1 MQGRFKN
8 LLLTT
13 VLAGSLTA
21 CGGGGG
27 GGGVGVSFDPT
38 PTPNVTNI
46 AFNSGISG
54 QLIGDFISVVH
65 TLSQDELL
73 DVKDALTIFKWVEDN
88 KPKFDNNELANYRIT
103 IDNQEMSL
111 QKGFNML
118 LGFKK
123 RYYDGKETFWEN
135 TAATGQFDDENEDY
149 LALKTTAE
157 EDQNKDQTDFYN
169 ELESTGQATVTDTS
183 QIESFEYTYGTPV
196 ASDPV
201 VTYTDWALSTSEDG
215 ESTVSTSTATET
227 TDTGAVYEVVTTSTS
242 TPLVSTYTRTKTST
256 TAYTKSKTTIKTV
269 TTITTYSN
277 GVKSRDIT
285 KTTSTETVSHGSP
298 DVNDTVESRQETTER
313 DPVVTVERTL
323 VTNPVIET
331 VALDDRVTETV
342 TESANYTETTF
353 VLSDET
359 GSYTEEGSAETTH
372 SYTYEDSDVDNGD
385 GTLTRTRKKYTVT
398 TTVTPVTTYTTKV
411 KTYTDTVYKDVTTTT
426 STTPRT
432 QKTYADGTTEVVE
445 GTATEETAIVKTFVS
460 TSERSETVIV
470 DSELAN
476 NTTTSTDSGEVVS
489 ITVVSTLYTDLDP
502 NIGTKTPGYNSDA
515 TTYQT
520 TEYNTSTVLNQI
532 NANDAYAKGWTGKG
546 VKIAVAD
553 TGYDIDHTDFSG
565 QVFATKD
572 YTGTGMNDNH
582 GHGSHV
588 LGTVVAKKNDTGT
601 HGVAFDST
609 AAVIKI
615 GDGSSVNISN
625 AASGFSW
632 AADNGAVVG
641 NLSANSNYDV
651 YFRRNI
657 TNKGNGIFVENDER
671 YDYSA
676 GQVYNMQ
683 NSSMFADATDKGL
696 VVVNSAGNQGLSYA
710 ANPGYFATTVDNN
723 GDLVHGG
730 KILIVGSVDSNNY
743 ITNYTNKAGH
753 ICKDF
758 NTSTDTCNDQ
768 YKVSDFYILA
778 PGTTVSTNN
787 SGGTST
793 MTGTS
798 MAAPIVTGGVAV
810 ISQMWPY
817 MKGENIV
824 QLLLNTADKDIPEY
838 NENTHGQGL
847 LDLDAATEPQ
857 GAVGIPTTGRTTSS
871 VSTVS
876 LSNSGGSGS
885 SISAFANNDKLS
897 SIMIVDSYARDYYVD
912 LTSNI
917 AVTDTRK
924 VSDVIAMQNNMTYLP
939 LNQMYGSF
947 SQGGQWDLGYMSFGI
962 YSGDQG
968 NGDWSSNLSK
978 TFALH
983 QNFEVTTTVG
993 SMMEKNT
1000 WLGNATDGA
1009 LAVGGN
1015 NTTNFAQIGLAY
1027 KMDNNKITLDFSE
1040 GQTKVNTVDNSV
1052 IKGFDTLET
1061 QSLKLGFE
1069 RNVSDN
1075 KKWGL
1080 TYSLPSR
1087 ITNGQSHISVPYAT
1101 TSSGEVIYDNVSVDM
1116 SSKSKEQNIGFFF
1129 ASQGDEDTEWTTS
1142 FNIEYRSNIAGVEGE
1157 NKVVSNLGVSK
1168 KFWGSCQF
1176 LWMKNDAPFCE
1187 KLRLEKKIKKVKKGT
1202 DKYIELEDKIAK
1214 LDLEIENKWKK

>member
-21 CGGGGG
+21 CGGGG

-183 QIESFEYTYGTPV
+183 QTESFEYTYGTPV

-215 ESTVSTSTATET
+215 ESTVSISTATET
-227 TDTGAVYEVVTTSTS
+227 TDAGAVYEVVTTSTS

-298 DVNDTVESRQETTER
+298 DVNDTVESKQETTER

-331 VALDDRVTETV
+331 VALDDSVTETV

-520 TEYNTSTVLNQI
+520 TEYNASTVLNQI

-885 SISAFANNDKLS
+885 SISAFANNEKLS

-917 AVTDTRK
+917 TVVDTRK
-924 VSDVIAMQNNMTYLP
+924 VSDVVAMQNNLPYLAH
-939 LNQMYGSF
+939 NQMFGSF
-947 SQGGQWDLGYMSFGI
+947 SQGGQWDMGYMSFGL
-962 YSGDQG
+962 YSGESG
-968 NGDWSSNLSK
+968 NGDWSSNVSK
-978 TFALH
+978 TFSIH
-983 QNFEVTTTVG
+983 NNFELTATVG
-993 SMMEKNT
+993 SMLETET
-1000 WLGNATDGA
+1000 WLGNASDGA
-1009 LAVGGN
+1009 LAVGGD
-1015 NTTNFAQIGLAY
+1015 NTTNFAQIGFAY
-1027 KMDNNKITLDFSE
+1027 TMDNNKLTLDFSE
-1040 GQTKVNTVDNSV
+1040 GHTKVNTIDNSL
-1052 IKGFDTLET
+1052 IKSIDKLET
-1061 QSLKLGFE
+1061 QSVKLGFE
-1069 RNVSDN
+1069 SNITDS
-1075 KKWGL
+1075 KKWGI

-1087 ITNGQSHISVPYAT
+1087 ITNGNSHISVPYAT
-1101 TSSGEVIYDNVSVDM
+1101 TSSGEVVYENVAVDM
-1116 SSKSKEQNIGFFF
+1116 SAKSKEQNIGFFF
-1129 ASQGDEDTEWTTS
+1129 SSQGEEDTEWTTN
-1142 FNIEYRSNIAGVEGE
+1142 FNIEYRSNIAGE
-1157 NKVVSNLGVSK
+1157 NGNDAVISNFGVSK

-1187 KLRLEKKIKKVKKGT
+1187 KLRLEKQIKKTEKGT
-1202 DKYIELEDKIAK
+1202 EKYKQLSNKIAK
-1214 LDLEIENKWKK
+1214 IDMELQNTWSK

>member
-21 CGGGGG
+21 CGGGG

>member
-21 CGGGGG
+21 CGGGG

-227 TDTGAVYEVVTTSTS
+227 TDAGAVYEVVTTSTS